1 MGPKRGDNTGKGNK
15 LSQAGLNVSNTT
27 SGGTAAEPGH

>member
-15 LSQAGLNVSNTT
+15 LSLASVAGLNTT
-27 SGGTAAEPGH
+27 SGGTAGEQGH